1 MPLVS
6 SPLAYP
12 QSSSPPTIIENRKRP
27 RTDEAPAPAKRRS
40 FDFSGTSILGE
51 LSYPE
56 LNRRTVI
63 NELHE
68 RNPKSQITQKPKGP
82 FIEEDEDATE
92 DPVMLAMFQSVAKAI
107 PTLPTLEP
115 PVAKVRESDTH
126 RIGFPRLMQVR
137 TSSGRGFKIK
147 EKTSQP
153 LLSYEQLVS
162 SQSTTTTG
170 KATKSFYGVNIH
182 DLIEKAANEDRPLQ
196 TPSYKVPDDN
206 SRPSIESHNPAKGNK
221 DGRTMMWT
229 EKYRAKKFTDL
240 VGDERTHRNVL
251 RWLKGWDP
259 IVFPGS
265 YKAKLK
271 NRSPD
276 DAEETFIQRKIL
288 LLTGPP
294 GMGKTTLAHVCA
306 RQAGYEV
313 VEINAS
319 DERNRDVVKGRIKD
333 SVGTEN
339 VKGVNIKSGG
349 TTVRKAGRPV
359 CVVVDE
365 VDGVVGGSG
374 VGGEGGF
381 IKALIDLV
389 ALDQKNSAPL
399 GLRAGNV
406 ATSQRAKKGERF
418 RLLRPMI
425 LVCNDVYHPALR
437 PLRSSASAEIIHM
450 LRPPLDKVVERLKIV
465 FEKEGVACDGDG
477 VRRLC
482 EATWGISNR
491 RENRLI
497 SSNTAEG
504 DIRGIL
510 VVGEWAA
517 TKMRASV
524 DSSKAKTSRLTKK
537 WVEDH
542 MLEGL
547 SHGGDSERRL
557 GRGGIK
563 DVVQRVFLVGAGFP
577 RLDTVMT
584 STEPSRQDAGH
595 SLGVSELSKGRAIE
609 RLRNVIDSSGE
620 TDRIVADCFAT
631 YPSHSF
637 QDDTILSKPNAG
649 YEWLHFH
656 DCLSKRVFS
665 GQEWE
670 LSPYLS
676 QAVLGFHYLFASPPK
691 NQWSGDQKNWDDDHE
706 EERTPF
712 SGLRADFE
720 ASEAQK
726 QTKAIVLGLH
736 SSLSGPLLRA
746 FRSRHEISIELL
758 PHLIKI
764 LLPDVKPVI
773 VGGSGDQKGVV
784 SIRKEVERSMVQRA
798 VSVMSAVG
806 VTFERARIEGGQ
818 SRVND
823 YIYRMQPPLDT
834 LVVFDTASQGGL
846 SAITQSRYAVR
857 QLLDQEYQKHI
868 TRQSADLRQ
877 ARYRAGGLPDQ
888 NMEPVDTNTDALVPG
903 ADEKASKPIAV
914 KRDFFGRIIRN
925 SASVRDGGQYDGL
938 MPQVRSTSHSKE
950 DREIWVSFHEGFSNA
965 VRKPIT
971 LEELIKGF

>member
-1 MPLVS
+1 MLES
-6 SPLAYP
+6 
-12 QSSSPPTIIENRKRP
+12 RKRP
-27 RTDEAPAPAKRRS
+27 RADEVPVQAKRRL
-40 FDFSGTSILGE
+40 FDFSGTSILGD
-51 LSYPE
+51 LRDPE

-63 NELHE
+63 NELQE
-68 RNPKSQITQKPKGP
+68 INPRSQITPKIKGP

-92 DPVMLAMFQSVAKAI
+92 DSAMLAMFQSVARANPALSTVDSPI
-107 PTLPTLEP
+107 AE
-115 PVAKVRESDTH
+115 VRQSDTS
-126 RIGFPRLMQVR
+126 RIRFPRLMQVR

-147 EKTSQP
+147 EKTLQA
-153 LLSYEQLVS
+153 LLSYEQLVAGR
-162 SQSTTTTG
+162 STTAIG
-170 KATKSFYGVNIH
+170 KATKSFYGISIH
-182 DLIEKAANEDRPLQ
+182 DLIDKAAHEGRPLRA
-196 TPSYKVPDDN
+196 PSDKLHEDI
-206 SRPSIESHNPAKGNK
+206 SRPSIESHSLAKVNK

-251 RWLKGWDP
+251 RWLKNWDP

-276 DAEETFIQRKIL
+276 DAEEAPIYRKIL
-288 LLTGPP
+288 LLAGPP
-294 GMGKTTLAHVCA
+294 GLGKTTLAHVCA

-339 VKGVNIKSGG
+339 VKGVNIKSDGA
-349 TTVRKAGRPV
+349 TIRKAGRPV

-365 VDGVVGGSG
+365 VDGVVGGSAG
-374 VGGEGGF
+374 GGEGGF

-389 ALDQKNSAPL
+389 ALDQKNSTPP
-399 GLRAGNV
+399 GLRAGNM
-406 ATSQRAKKGERF
+406 ATSQRAKKGDKF

-437 PLRSSASAEIIHM
+437 PLRSSAIAEIIHM
-450 LRPPLDKVVERLKIV
+450 RRPPLDKVVARLKTV

-482 EATWGISNR
+482 EATWGISSR

-497 SSNTAEG
+497 SSNTGEG

-517 TKMRASV
+517 AKIRSSV
-524 DSSKAKTSRLTKK
+524 NSSTVKTGRLTKK

-542 MLEGL
+542 MAQGL
-547 SHGGDSERRL
+547 SHGGDAERGL

-563 DVVQRVFLVGAGFP
+563 EVVQRVFLDGAGFP
-577 RLDTVMT
+577 GLDTLVT
-584 STEPSRQDAGH
+584 STESSRKVARH
-595 SLGVSELSKGRAIE
+595 SLGVSELAKGRAIE
-609 RLRNVIDSSGE
+609 RLRNIVDSSGE
-620 TDRIVADCFAT
+620 VDRIMADCFAA
-631 YPSHSF
+631 YPSSSF

-656 DCLSKRVFS
+656 DCLSTKVFT

-691 NQWSGDQKNWDDDHE
+691 NQWSGDQKPWDDDHE
-706 EERTPF
+706 EERMPF
-712 SGLRADFE
+712 SGPRADYE

-726 QTKAIVLGLH
+726 QNKSVIHELH
-736 SSLSGPLLRA
+736 SSFSGPLLRT
-746 FRSRHEISIELL
+746 FRSRDEISIELL

-764 LLPDVKPVI
+764 LIPDVNPVV
-773 VGGSGDQKGVV
+773 VGGSGDQRGVV
-784 SIRKEVERSMVQRA
+784 SIRKEVERGMVQRA

-818 SRVND
+818 SRVSN
-823 YIYRMQPPLDT
+823 YVYRM
-834 LVVFDTASQGGL
+834 
-846 SAITQSRYAVR
+846 
-857 QLLDQEYQKHI
+857 
-868 TRQSADLRQ
+868 
-877 ARYRAGGLPDQ
+877 
-888 NMEPVDTNTDALVPG
+888 EP
-903 ADEKASKPIAV
+903 
-914 KRDFFGRIIRN
+914 
-925 SASVRDGGQYDGL
+925 
-938 MPQVRSTSHSKE
+938 
-950 DREIWVSFHEGFSNA
+950 
-965 VRKPIT
+965 
-971 LEELIKGF
+971 